1 MKLKKINTAVTRR
14 IAGEKNLYLVFDY
27 DGTLTPI
34 VSQPSQARLAS
45 GVRKML
51 EDLSGM
57 PGIKVTVL
65 SGRSLSDVE
74 ALVGLD
80 SLDYVGNHG
89 LERKIQ
95 GRVSLGPHALQFQE
109 FIAGLT
115 QKLKRSLKHIPGV
128 LVEDKIYSLSVHYRN
143 VGAKNILKIHA
154 IFQKAW
160 EEFSAKVFF
169 RIRPGKKVWE
179 VRPAYGCSDKG
190 EALRFLSG
198 SVAKAQRKEWA
209 LVYVGDDVT
218 DEDAFKA
225 LKKSDFPIRVGSGL
239 RTAARYSLKSPAEVA
254 VFLKQLIEARK
265 RIFPGH
271 VQR

>member
-1 MKLKKINTAVTRR
+1 MKIKKINTAVTRK
-14 IAGEKNLYLVFDY
+14 IAGEKTLYLIFDY

-34 VSQPSQARLAS
+34 VSQPSQAKLS
-45 GVRKML
+45 PGVRKML
-51 EDLSGM
+51 EDLSGI
-57 PGIKVTVL
+57 PGIKLAVL

-74 ALVGLD
+74 ALVGID

-115 QKLKRSLKHIPGV
+115 QKLKRSLKRIPGV
-128 LVEDKIYSLSVHYRN
+128 LVEDKTYSLSVHYRN
-143 VGAKNILKIHA
+143 VGANNITKVYA

-160 EEFSAKVFF
+160 EDFSAKVFF

-190 EALRFLSG
+190 EAIRFLAG
-198 SVAKAQRKEWA
+198 SVAKAQRKGLV
-209 LVYVGDDVT
+209 LVYVGDDTT
-218 DEDAFKA
+218 DEDAFRA
-225 LKKSDFPIRVGSGL
+225 LKKSDFSIRVGYNS
-239 RTAARYSLKSPAEVA
+239 RTAARYWIKSPAEVA
-254 VFLKQLIEARK
+254 VFLKRLIEAR
-265 RIFPGH
+265 RARGLQNVH
-271 VQR
+271 